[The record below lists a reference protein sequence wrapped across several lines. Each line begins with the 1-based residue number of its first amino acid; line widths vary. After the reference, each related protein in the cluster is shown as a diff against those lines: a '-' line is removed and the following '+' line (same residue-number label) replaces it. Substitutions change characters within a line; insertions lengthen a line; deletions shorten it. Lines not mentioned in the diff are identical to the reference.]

1 MQQQVALTSGYLSR
15 DQTIDSNSN
24 PLRNSLT
31 KEVFSEKKS
40 NSKDTI
46 KLQSHSNSAILRKSN
61 TALRPNGGSP
71 RYQIL
76 SERDGV
82 VLKRNQAQEV
92 YSSLP
97 QDNRRGTMPQD
108 NSELMG
114 DRSFDISVKE
124 EHEIVRTCTVSSKW
138 QEQISR
144 KLSSQIRERIEP
156 LLQSQNKK
164 SAQFDYE
171 ALFSFT
177 SQSFGVFIET
187 QDEKQAECLNLIK
200 NSYELLLKL
209 SIEQMVTQNESLRFQ
224 VKQLLS
230 QAKKKSNT

>member
-1 MQQQVALTSGYLSR
+1 MQQQVAMTSGYLSR

-61 TALRPNGGSP
+61 TALRPNGSSP

-97 QDNRRGTMPQD
+97 
-108 NSELMG
+108 
-114 DRSFDISVKE
+114 
-124 EHEIVRTCTVSSKW
+124 
-138 QEQISR
+138 
-144 KLSSQIRERIEP
+144 
-156 LLQSQNKK
+156 
-164 SAQFDYE
+164 
-171 ALFSFT
+171 
-177 SQSFGVFIET
+177 
-187 QDEKQAECLNLIK
+187 
-200 NSYELLLKL
+200 
-209 SIEQMVTQNESLRFQ
+209 
-224 VKQLLS
+224 
-230 QAKKKSNT
+230 